1 MRFVLGIDVSTT
13 ASKALVAD
21 EEGRIVGVAST
32 PHGHSSP
39 NPLWSEQ
46 EPAEWWQAAS
56 CSIRHVLDQS
66 DVAPEAIAAVGLTGQ
81 MHGLVL
87 LGANGRV
94 LRPAM
99 LWNDGRSSAQC
110 EAMRT
115 RLGLDR
121 LVAITGND
129 AFTGF
134 TAPKLLW
141 VRDHEPEV
149 YAQAEQVLLPKDYVR
164 YRLTGEFATDKAGAG
179 GTLLLDLTSRDWSD
193 AVLDAMD
200 IPRQWLPPTFEGSAV
215 TGRIT
220 QAAAIETGLRAGT
233 PVMAG
238 GGDQAAQAVGVGAVS
253 PAIWALTLGTSGVVF
268 APCATPRIA
277 PQGRAHAF
285 PHAVP
290 GQWHMMGV
298 MLSAAGSLRWYH
310 DALAADMTYEDLLE
324 EAAQVPIG
332 CDGLFFLPYLTGE
345 RTPHADPLA
354 QGAFVGLRPR
364 HTRGHLTRAVLEGVA
379 FGLKDNFLLL
389 QDSGLSRP
397 RELRISGGG
406 AQSPLWCQILS
417 DVLEV
422 ELWSMQTQEGASFGA
437 VLCAGVGAEL
447 WPTVEGACQQTIQT
461 LPAARPDAA
470 ASAQYAAVHAR
481 FRSLYPSLSPFFGA
495 SV

>member
-1 MRFVLGIDVSTT
+1 MQFTLGIDVSTT
-13 ASKALVAD
+13 ASKALLAD
-21 EEGRIVGVAST
+21 EEGQIAGVAST

-46 EPAEWWQAAS
+46 EPAEWWQAAMR
-56 CSIRHVLDQS
+56 SIQSVLDQS
-66 DVAPEAIAAVGLTGQ
+66 GVAPEAIKAVGLTGQ

-99 LWNDGRSSAQC
+99 LWNDGRSSVQC

-149 YAQAEQVLLPKDYVR
+149 YAQAEKVLLPKDYVR

-200 IPRQWLPPTFEGSAV
+200 IPRQWLPPTYEGSAV
-215 TGRIT
+215 TGHIT
-220 QAAAIETGLRAGT
+220 QAAAADTGLRAGT
-233 PVMAG
+233 PVVAG

-285 PHAVP
+285 PHAAP
-290 GQWHMMGV
+290 GRWHMMGV

-324 EAAQVPIG
+324 EAAQAPSG
-332 CDGLFFLPYLTGE
+332 CEGLLFLPYLTGE

-379 FGLKDNFLLL
+379 FGLRDNFQLL
-389 QDSGLSRP
+389 QESGLPHP

-406 AQSPLWCQILS
+406 AQSPLWRQILS

-422 ELWSMQTQEGASFGA
+422 ELWAVQTQEGASFGA
-437 VLCAGVGAEL
+437 ALCAGVGAGI
-447 WPTVEGACQQTIQT
+447 WPTVETACQQTIQA
-461 LPAARPDAA
+461 LPAARPDSA
-470 ASAQYAAVHAR
+470 ASAQYAAMHAR
-481 FRSLYPSLSPFFGA
+481 FRSLYPSLRSFFGA
-495 SV
+495 SI